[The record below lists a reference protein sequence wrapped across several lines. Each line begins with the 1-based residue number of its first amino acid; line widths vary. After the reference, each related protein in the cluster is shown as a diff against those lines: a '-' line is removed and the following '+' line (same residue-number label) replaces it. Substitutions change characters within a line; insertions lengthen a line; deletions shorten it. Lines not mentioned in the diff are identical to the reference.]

1 VPKLDQQQFKP
12 NTKFVLVALSL
23 FIVLVGNHSGVGWS
37 WDTTDYVASA
47 RSLAH
52 GLGLLDVVGAPMT
65 VRPPGYPMLIA
76 VGEILNLNTS
86 TTLLIINL
94 MSAGLTT
101 YFTYEILHRNASRM
115 ATILGTLFVVMS
127 PSLLWQFTMAWSEPP
142 FIALV
147 LVCIFTALYLKNA
160 WKYPILSM
168 LYAGI
173 FFIRFVGPVFA
184 IPIAAVAILVDRS
197 ARGWVKAALYNG
209 TALALSFIPVWWW
222 LERNKHIDGTLTGA
236 RSAGGGTLI
245 AAFLNGLGTIGT
257 FFSAQPFDSVIYDT
271 WSNYPFAAQVASV
284 LLAFSI
290 ITLLIVLAMR
300 LSTHKTQPQQH
311 VLIAL
316 LMLSSVTGSYLL
328 FSAYRFVHWEYGRL
342 DTRMMTPILVPFVL
356 MFVILIDMSL
366 SSRRVIRWAVITA
379 AIATLIPQVII
390 TVRDAYTFGN
400 KSRHMSTTD
409 FTDSPLHVFA
419 RSLPDKTGLFS
430 NAPQQLS
437 AAVDAWPIFTQ
448 FQLDT
453 ARPVKCDHRY
463 VVWYKNFPWQ
473 DNIPDVSPVL
483 YDDAQGTIFDL
494 GSCDI
499 DINTVW
505 P

>member
-1 VPKLDQQQFKP
+1 MPKLDQQQFKP